1 MKETDF
7 GNAPVFV
14 KVDEYKD
21 VLDIVGLLKD
31 KLREAKT
38 TLGKINDLKNHE
50 DSDLEAWSNTLND
63 IEKKVEYIDKALF
76 EPESL

>member
-1 MKETDF
+1 MKETDV

-31 KLREAKT
+31 KLQEAKG
-38 TLGKINDLKNHE
+38 TLGKINDLKNQE
-50 DSDLEAWSNTLND
+50 DAELEAWSSTLNE
-63 IEKKVEYIDKALF
+63 IGKKVEYIEKALF